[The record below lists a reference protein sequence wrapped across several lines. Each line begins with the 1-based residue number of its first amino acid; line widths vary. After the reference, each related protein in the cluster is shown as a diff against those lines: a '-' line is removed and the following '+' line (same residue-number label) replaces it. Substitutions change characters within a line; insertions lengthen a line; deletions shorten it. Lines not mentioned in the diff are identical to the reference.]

1 MQKGRISVTA
11 AIIMEGRDIFVA
23 RRNMNQVRGGKW
35 EFPGGKVEANEAPQD
50 ALRRELREE
59 FDSESE
65 ILSHAVTV
73 QHQYP
78 DITILL
84 ICYWAR
90 IEKIPEVLNAHSAA
104 QWISPEKLFSLD
116 LAAADRKAAELLFR
130 S

>member
-1 MQKGRISVTA
+1 
-11 AIIMEGRDIFVA
+11 MEA
-23 RRNMNQVRGGKW
+23 K
-35 EFPGGKVEANEAPQD
+35 EAPQD

-65 ILSHAVTV
+65 IRSHAVTV

-84 ICYWAR
+84 ICYWAG
-90 IEKIPEVLNAHSAA
+90 IKKIPEVLNAHSAV